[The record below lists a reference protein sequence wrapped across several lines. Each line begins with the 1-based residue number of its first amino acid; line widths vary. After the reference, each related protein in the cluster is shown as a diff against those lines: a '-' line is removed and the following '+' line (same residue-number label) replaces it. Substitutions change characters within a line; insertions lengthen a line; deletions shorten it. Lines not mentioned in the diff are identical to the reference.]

1 MKYYIHNLSKN
12 SVYVCKDFDT
22 FIRYFASS
30 NSNVWYT
37 NKKVNTAL
45 EDIAMNY
52 NDVKTTYDFAHGAQ
66 VVQRSIMVIDE
77 YGRIIDPRHY
87 KKEIENYVFPKS
99 ENYHWRIRGPF
110 VFRNGPV
117 PGIHRRR
124 SHRGS
129 YYRHPKTT
137 QERRLSCDN
146 EIKEFIKP
154 SRNLRNLPDVW
165 DEISRNRDHC
175 WKAKKVKK
183 QWMKHI

>member
-22 FIRYFASS
+22 FIRYFARS
-30 NSNVWYT
+30 NQNVWYT

-45 EDIAMNY
+45 DDIAMNH
-52 NDVKTTYDFAHGAQ
+52 NDIRFHYSFEYKIEMI
-66 VVQRSIMVIDE
+66 QRSIMVIDE
-77 YGRIIDPRHY
+77 YDRTIDPRHY
-87 KKEIENYVFPKS
+87 RKEIENYVFPKP
-99 ENYHWRIRGPF
+99 ERYYRRNIGPF
-110 VFRNGPV
+110 VFRSGPV
-117 PGIHRRR
+117 PGIRRRR

-154 SRNLRNLPDVW
+154 SRNFRNLPDVW
-165 DEISRNRDHC
+165 EEIPRNRDHC
-175 WKAKKVKK
+175 WKAKKIKK